1 MQITES
7 PGAVIPDKTGFMNV
21 IPTFQ
26 SWRCRQGIIGMKSFD
41 HKQTGQT
48 TIVTGDSV
56 DHSF

>member
-1 MQITES
+1 S